1 MKKLVMCAVAVMAC
15 MGIFSI
21 AGAQTSPEK
30 AKTAQDSLPREACQ
44 ALETYIANI
53 DAAQAQRDPSR
64 LAERYDAA
72 KAQLEPILKRYN
84 KTSVLDQ
91 AYLYATYTEQ
101 VVTKDATD
109 ALLGEAMEK
118 RLKLRAALLE
128 SCADYTATR

>member
-1 MKKLVMCAVAVMAC
+1 MRTLVICASAVIVCLGML
-15 MGIFSI
+15 SVVE
-21 AGAQTSPEK
+21 AQTLPEK
-30 AKTAQDSLPREACQ
+30 AKTAQEILPREACQ

-53 DAAQAQRDPSR
+53 DAAQSQPDASKRAQ
-64 LAERYDAA
+64 RYDAA
-72 KAQLEPILKRYN
+72 KAQLEPTLKRYG

-109 ALLGEAMEK
+109 AQLPDAMEK
-118 RLKLRAALLE
+118 RLNVRAGLLG